1 MMSRSTVTAML
12 VLLLGSPAAAQQD
25 HAPAPMMAPAQEPL
39 TSQDRAAEQ
48 QASGRT
54 RSGEAI
60 VAAFAERFGEAPPA
74 MAVYWNR
81 AFGDRVSDWAST
93 RRSVVVGNESV
104 RRDGPEGASRR
115 DTELGLAA
123 QSETRGPRDDSGSA
137 RLAFALEAGFVA
149 RLRGAGIRVLD
160 RRAIMRITDNSLE
173 DGSFSR
179 LSPDRARLEMRSLA
193 EHADFLVELRRD
205 GGDRFRITV
214 LSVADGSVQ
223 ALFSSNGVPPEEDG
237 AEPRWITTDEGFER
251 RERTV
256 SLDAIGGELAL
267 LTLAGMSGL

>member
-1 MMSRSTVTAML
+1 MMRRTTLMAAAALL
-12 VLLLGSPAAAQQD
+12 VGGPALAQQD
-25 HAPAPMMAPAQEPL
+25 HAPAPMMAPAQDVL

-48 QASGRT
+48 QTSGRT
-54 RSGEAI
+54 RSAEAI
-60 VAAFAERFGEAPPA
+60 LAAFTDRFGDAPPA

-81 AFGDRVSDWAST
+81 AFGERVSDWAST
-93 RRSVVVGNESV
+93 RRSVVVGRESV
-104 RRDGPEGASRR
+104 RSDGPEGPAQRETDLSV
-115 DTELGLAA
+115 AA
-123 QSETRGPRDDSGSA
+123 QSETRAARGATGPA
-137 RLAFALEAGFVA
+137 RLAFALEAGFVE

-160 RRAIMRITDNSLE
+160 RRAIMRITDNALE

-205 GGDRFRITV
+205 GTGRFRVTV
-214 LSVADGSVQ
+214 LSVTDGSVQ

-237 AEPRWITTDEGFER
+237 AAPRWITTDAGFER

-256 SLDAIGGELAL
+256 SLDAIGAELAL
-267 LTLAGMSGL
+267 LTLAGMSGP